1 MGTIDFAPLFRSTV
15 GFDRLFDLLDG
26 ATRYEPVD
34 NYPPYNIE
42 KLGENAYRVTMAVA
56 GFGPE
61 DLTITAQPNLLVV
74 AGQKSRQ
81 DNAQYL
87 HHGLA
92 TRAFERRFNLA
103 DHVQVK
109 GASLEN
115 GLLSVELVREVPEAM
130 RPRTIEIGSG
140 QIGSGSQ
147 PKAIESKPTDS
158 RKAA

>member
-15 GFDRLFDLLDG
+15 GFDRLFDMLDG
-26 ATRYEPVD
+26 ATRYEPTD

-42 KLGENAYRVTMAVA
+42 KTGDDTYRITMAVA

-61 DLTITAQPNLLVV
+61 DLSITAQPNLLVV
-74 AGQKSRQ
+74 TGQKPKQ
-81 DNAQYL
+81 DGVQYL

-103 DHVQVK
+103 DYVQVK

-115 GLLSVELVREVPEAM
+115 GLLSVDLVREIPEAM
-130 RPRTIEIGSG
+130 RPRGI
-140 QIGSGSQ
+140 QIGQAPQ
-147 PKAIESKPTDS
+147 PKTIESKSAEPK
-158 RKAA
+158 KAA

>member
-26 ATRYEPVD
+26 ATRFEVAD

-42 KLGENAYRVTMAVA
+42 KTGEDAYRITMAVA

-61 DLTITAQPNLLVV
+61 DLSITAQPNLLVV
-74 AGQKSRQ
+74 AGQKAKQ
-81 DNAQYL
+81 DDVKYL

-103 DHVQVK
+103 DYVQVK

-115 GLLSVELVREVPEAM
+115 GLLSVNLVREIPEAM
-130 RPRTIEIGSG
+130 KPRTI
-140 QIGSGSQ
+140 QIGHAPQ
-147 PKAIESKPTDS
+147 PKAIEAKVGETQTAESK
-158 RKAA
+158 KAA